1 MPVPSP
7 RGSIGLGQ
15 TGKADVGDWRLSAI
29 ILDEASVV
37 YRTRAVE
44 QEREVAI
51 YDLLDRNSFRPEGSE
66 GGPYHLKLGLV
77 ESRLVLD
84 VSLEDGTPHGQVL
97 VPLTPLRKVVKDYF
111 LVCENYYKAIRTAP
125 PHQIEALDM
134 ARRTLHDEGAHEL
147 QKRLEGKVET
157 DFDTARRLFTL
168 VCVLQM
174 RG

>member
-1 MPVPSP
+1 M
-7 RGSIGLGQ
+7 
-15 TGKADVGDWRLSAI
+15 DFRLTAI
-29 ILDEASVV
+29 TLDEHSVV
-37 YRTRAVE
+37 QRSRAID

-51 YDLLDRNSFRPEGSE
+51 YDILESNVFKPEGSA
-66 GGPYHLKLGLV
+66 GGPYHLVLGV
-77 ESRLVLD
+77 EETRLALD
-84 VSLEDGTPHGQVL
+84 IFREDGTPHGKVL
-97 VPLTPLRKVVKDYF
+97 LSLAPLRKTVKDYF

-134 ARRTLHDEGAHEL
+134 ARRTLHDEGAREL
-147 QKRLEGKVET
+147 QVRLEGKVET

>member
-1 MPVPSP
+1 V
-7 RGSIGLGQ
+7 
-15 TGKADVGDWRLSAI
+15 DFRLTAI
-29 ILDEASVV
+29 TLDEHSVV
-37 YRTRAVE
+37 QRSRAID

-51 YDLLDRNSFRPEGSE
+51 YDILEANLFKPEGSA
-66 GGPYHLKLGLV
+66 GGPYHLVLGV
-77 ESRLVLD
+77 EETRLALD
-84 VSLEDGTPHGQVL
+84 IFREDGTPHGKVL
-97 VPLTPLRKVVKDYF
+97 LSLAPLRKTVKDYF

-134 ARRTLHDEGAHEL
+134 ARRTLHDEGAREL
-147 QKRLEGKVET
+147 QVRLEGKVET

>member
-1 MPVPSP
+1 MEF
-7 RGSIGLGQ
+7 
-15 TGKADVGDWRLSAI
+15 RLAAI
-29 ILDEASVV
+29 TLDEQSVV
-37 YRTRAVE
+37 QRSRAVE
-44 QEREVAI
+44 QEREIAI
-51 YDLLDRNSFRPEGSE
+51 YDIIESNMFRPEGSE
-66 GGPYHLKLGLV
+66 GGPYHLTLGLE

-84 VSLEDGTPHGQVL
+84 IAREDETEKSRLTLSLI
-97 VPLTPLRKVVKDYF
+97 PLRKTMKDYF

-134 ARRTLHDEGAHEL
+134 ARRTLHDEGAVEL
-147 QKRLEGKVET
+147 QKRLKDKVET

>member
-1 MPVPSP
+1 V
-7 RGSIGLGQ
+7 
-15 TGKADVGDWRLSAI
+15 DFRLSAI
-29 ILDEASVV
+29 TLDEHSVV
-37 YRTRAVE
+37 QRSRAID

-51 YDLLDRNSFRPEGSE
+51 YDILESNLFKPEGSA
-66 GGPYHLKLGLV
+66 GGPYHLVLGV
-77 ESRLVLD
+77 EETRLALD
-84 VSLEDGTPHGQVL
+84 IFREDGTPHGKVL
-97 VPLTPLRKVVKDYF
+97 LSLAPLRKTVKDYF

-134 ARRTLHDEGAHEL
+134 ARRTLHDEGAREL
-147 QKRLEGKVET
+147 QVRLEGKVET